1 MACEF
6 HVSGSESSCSL
17 RLDLE
22 PRPTNNRTSQLLALL
37 RDLVLKRWEVL
48 YAWQIYQEQQL
59 QAYVAWVNSQ
69 LKKRAGCRMVEDLR
83 RDMQDGVALV
93 HLVEIVSGEALSRVD
108 YDATSATV
116 MRENVERVL
125 QFMASKRIRMHHT
138 SAKDIVD
145 GNLKSIMRL
154 ILALAA
160 HYKPSSVKQASQAS
174 PMGAS
179 PSTPGTPNSTPQ
191 RKSQRQPSFTAMAA
205 NAAAAIHD
213 ARKEAAGAGSGS
225 LRRYKDMTPTHK
237 QGSTNHHTMS
247 PSPVHGN
254 SHIGAHHTGMGS
266 LYPTST
272 HQSYHHHH
280 YPPTT
285 TPTHDYQHRVL
296 PRGESNDVPD
306 GPLAT
311 GASSPLHPSAMVAS
325 PNTTSA
331 SASPMVNRMG
341 SDRRRA
347 MSPRQ
352 QMSLTHMSDSDQGS
366 AGEDGGPHSL
376 PSSRRS
382 SIPLSE
388 ALIEEQ
394 ALMGDSIEDT
404 KKLLQSLQ
412 ELLLH
417 GKIAEEDGSSEAEED
432 QIEFEGTT
440 AKEQVVVLQAR
451 LNQQQYECNQL
462 RNELSKVKQ
471 DCRNLQ
477 GTKAGLQSRLTEQDN
492 AILQMKADSLKMGFT
507 QQNLEAENSELKRNF
522 EEKDRQASDI
532 SRQLGQKDKLLGQQQ
547 EQIESLTHQMLQL
560 NSFKTQLQN
569 RLEESGGSNMELE
582 SQIQELSHRL
592 STVGIAEANL
602 AAHISAHDRKLGKL
616 EGHLHNPD
624 RPSSLGEV
632 TIIISSY
639 SNFLLPLS
647 ISLHSSSLLNQ
658 QQYECNQ
665 LRNELSKVKQDCRNL
680 QGTKAGLQSRLTEQ
694 DNAIL
699 QMKADSLKMG
709 FTQQNLEAENS
720 ELKRN
725 FEEKDRQASDISRQL
740 GQKDKLLGQQQ
751 EQIESLTHQMLQLNS
766 FKTQL
771 QNRLEESGGSN
782 MELESQIQELSHR
795 LSTVGIAE
803 GIVSIMDQL
812 QDSHCHNSRPI
823 SESSSTESAIM
834 RYNQTRSSPSDDT
847 LGDHKESLSSLDRLS
862 PANNNLSQPC
872 TKGIVS
878 IMDQLQDSHYH
889 NSRPISESSSTE
901 SAIRRYNQ
909 TRSSPSDDTLGD
921 HKESL
926 TNRLSPANNNLSQ
939 PCTKVLY
946 FTERTVTPFMSS
958 IPKRLGEVTLADF
971 KQIFDREGAY
981 RFHFKAL
988 DPEFGTVK
996 EEVINDDDILPGW
1009 EGKIPCTKVL
1019 YFTERTVTPFMSSI
1033 PKRLGEVTLA
1043 DFKQIFDREGAYRFH
1058 FKALDP
1064 EFGTV
1069 KEEVINDDDILPGW
1083 EGKIVGWVD
1092 EDTG

>member
-1 MACEF
+1 MTTRASPVQHHRGRGGGKE
-6 HVSGSESSCSL
+6 GSNS
-17 RLDLE
+17 
-22 PRPTNNRTSQLLALL
+22 
-37 RDLVLKRWEVL
+37 WEE
-48 YAWQIYQEQQL
+48 WTQQL

-108 YDATSATV
+108 YNPTSATV

-179 PSTPGTPNSTPQ
+179 PATPGTPNSTPQ
-191 RKSQRQPSFTAMAA
+191 RKGQRQQPSFTAMAA

-213 ARKEAAGAGSGS
+213 ARKEAAGAGGS

-237 QGSTNHHTMS
+237 QGGDS
-247 PSPVHGN
+247 GD
-254 SHIGAHHTGMGS
+254 
-266 LYPTST
+266 YPEG
-272 HQSYHHHH
+272 
-280 YPPTT
+280 
-285 TPTHDYQHRVL
+285 
-296 PRGESNDVPD
+296 PRT
-306 GPLAT
+306 T
-311 GASSPLHPSAMVAS
+311 GASSPLPPTAMAPS

-331 SASPMVNRMG
+331 SASPMVSRTG
-341 SDRRRA
+341 QHDLRRA

-352 QMSLTHMSDSDQGS
+352 QMNLAHASDSDQGS

-382 SIPLSE
+382 SICLSE

-394 ALMGDSIEDT
+394 ALMGDNIEDT

-412 ELLLH
+412 ELLLN

-432 QIEFEGTT
+432 QMQFEGTT

-492 AILQMKADSLKMGFT
+492 AILQMKADLLKMGFA
-507 QQNLEAENSELKRNF
+507 QQNLEAENAELKRTL
-522 EEKDRQASDI
+522 EEKDRQVNDN

-547 EQIESLTHQMLQL
+547 EQIESLTQQMLHL

-582 SQIQELSHRL
+582 SQIHELSQRL

-616 EGHLHNPD
+616 EGHLHTPD
-624 RPSSLGEV
+624 RPPSLGEGSEDV
-632 TIIISSY
+632 QTIRSTLRSLRSNISSHDP
-639 SNFLLPLS
+639 SHHLL
-647 ISLHSSSLLNQ
+647 
-658 QQYECNQ
+658 
-665 LRNELSKVKQDCRNL
+665 
-680 QGTKAGLQSRLTEQ
+680 
-694 DNAIL
+694 
-699 QMKADSLKMG
+699 DSL
-709 FTQQNLEAENS
+709 
-720 ELKRN
+720 
-725 FEEKDRQASDISRQL
+725 
-740 GQKDKLLGQQQ
+740 
-751 EQIESLTHQMLQLNS
+751 EQ
-766 FKTQL
+766 
-771 QNRLEESGGSN
+771 
-782 MELESQIQELSHR
+782 
-795 LSTVGIAE
+795 
-803 GIVSIMDQL
+803 
-812 QDSHCHNSRPI
+812 
-823 SESSSTESAIM
+823 
-834 RYNQTRSSPSDDT
+834 
-847 LGDHKESLSSLDRLS
+847 
-862 PANNNLSQPC
+862 
-872 TKGIVS
+872 GIVS
-878 IMDQLQDSHYH
+878 IMDQLQDSHYN

-901 SAIRRYNQ
+901 SAIRRYNH
-909 TRSSPSDDTLGD
+909 TRSSPSEDTLSD
-921 HKESL
+921 RKESL
-926 TNRLSPANNNLSQ
+926 TSLDRLSPANNNLSQ

-958 IPKRLGEVTLADF
+958 IPKRLGEVTLGDF
-971 KQIFDREGAY
+971 KQIFDR
-981 RFHFKAL
+981 
-988 DPEFGTVK
+988 D
-996 EEVINDDDILPGW
+996 
-1009 EGKIPCTKVL
+1009 
-1019 YFTERTVTPFMSSI
+1019 
-1033 PKRLGEVTLA
+1033 
-1043 DFKQIFDREGAYRFH
+1043 GAYRFH

>member
-48 YAWQIYQEQQL
+48 YAWQVYQEQQL

-237 QGSTNHHTMS
+237 QG
-247 PSPVHGN
+247 
-254 SHIGAHHTGMGS
+254 
-266 LYPTST
+266 
-272 HQSYHHHH
+272 
-280 YPPTT
+280 
-285 TPTHDYQHRVL
+285 
-296 PRGESNDVPD
+296 GESNDVPD

-382 SIPLSE
+382 SISLSE

-624 RPSSLGEV
+624 RPSSLGEGSEDMQ
-632 TIIISSY
+632 TIRSTLRSLRSNISSHDP
-639 SNFLLPLS
+639 SHHLL
-647 ISLHSSSLLNQ
+647 
-658 QQYECNQ
+658 
-665 LRNELSKVKQDCRNL
+665 
-680 QGTKAGLQSRLTEQ
+680 
-694 DNAIL
+694 
-699 QMKADSLKMG
+699 DSL
-709 FTQQNLEAENS
+709 
-720 ELKRN
+720 
-725 FEEKDRQASDISRQL
+725 
-740 GQKDKLLGQQQ
+740 
-751 EQIESLTHQMLQLNS
+751 EQ
-766 FKTQL
+766 
-771 QNRLEESGGSN
+771 
-782 MELESQIQELSHR
+782 
-795 LSTVGIAE
+795 
-803 GIVSIMDQL
+803 
-812 QDSHCHNSRPI
+812 
-823 SESSSTESAIM
+823 
-834 RYNQTRSSPSDDT
+834 
-847 LGDHKESLSSLDRLS
+847 
-862 PANNNLSQPC
+862 
-872 TKGIVS
+872 GIVS

-926 TNRLSPANNNLSQ
+926 TSLDRLSPANNNLSQ

-1009 EGKIPCTKVL
+1009 EGKI
-1019 YFTERTVTPFMSSI
+1019 
-1033 PKRLGEVTLA
+1033 
-1043 DFKQIFDREGAYRFH
+1043 
-1058 FKALDP
+1058 
-1064 EFGTV
+1064 
-1069 KEEVINDDDILPGW
+1069 
-1083 EGKIVGWVD
+1083 VGWVD

>member
-6 HVSGSESSCSL
+6 HISGSESSCSL
-17 RLDLE
+17 RLE
-22 PRPTNNRTSQLLALL
+22 QPRPTNNRTSQLLALL

-48 YAWQIYQEQQL
+48 YAWQIYQQQQL

-108 YDATSATV
+108 YNPTSATV

-179 PSTPGTPNSTPQ
+179 PATPGTPNSTPQ
-191 RKSQRQPSFTAMAA
+191 RKGQRQQPSFTAMAA

-213 ARKEAAGAGSGS
+213 ARKEAAGAGGS

-237 QGSTNHHTMS
+237 QGGDSGDH
-247 PSPVHGN
+247 PEG
-254 SHIGAHHTGMGS
+254 
-266 LYPTST
+266 
-272 HQSYHHHH
+272 
-280 YPPTT
+280 
-285 TPTHDYQHRVL
+285 
-296 PRGESNDVPD
+296 PRT
-306 GPLAT
+306 T
-311 GASSPLHPSAMVAS
+311 GASSPLPPTAMAPS

-331 SASPMVNRMG
+331 SASPMVNRTG
-341 SDRRRA
+341 QHDLRRA

-352 QMSLTHMSDSDQGS
+352 QTNVAHASDSDQGS

-382 SIPLSE
+382 SICLSE

-394 ALMGDSIEDT
+394 ALMGDNIEDT

-412 ELLLH
+412 ELLLN

-432 QIEFEGTT
+432 QMQFQGTT

-492 AILQMKADSLKMGFT
+492 AILQMKADLLKMGFA
-507 QQNLEAENSELKRNF
+507 QQNLEAENAELKRTL
-522 EEKDRQASDI
+522 EEKDRQVNDI

-547 EQIESLTHQMLQL
+547 EQIESLTQQMLHL

-582 SQIQELSHRL
+582 SQIHELSQRL

-616 EGHLHNPD
+616 EGHLHTPD
-624 RPSSLGEV
+624 RPSSLGEGSEDV
-632 TIIISSY
+632 QTIRSTLRSLRSNISSHDP
-639 SNFLLPLS
+639 SHHLL
-647 ISLHSSSLLNQ
+647 
-658 QQYECNQ
+658 
-665 LRNELSKVKQDCRNL
+665 
-680 QGTKAGLQSRLTEQ
+680 
-694 DNAIL
+694 
-699 QMKADSLKMG
+699 DSL
-709 FTQQNLEAENS
+709 
-720 ELKRN
+720 
-725 FEEKDRQASDISRQL
+725 
-740 GQKDKLLGQQQ
+740 
-751 EQIESLTHQMLQLNS
+751 EQ
-766 FKTQL
+766 
-771 QNRLEESGGSN
+771 
-782 MELESQIQELSHR
+782 
-795 LSTVGIAE
+795 
-803 GIVSIMDQL
+803 
-812 QDSHCHNSRPI
+812 
-823 SESSSTESAIM
+823 
-834 RYNQTRSSPSDDT
+834 
-847 LGDHKESLSSLDRLS
+847 
-862 PANNNLSQPC
+862 
-872 TKGIVS
+872 GIVS
-878 IMDQLQDSHYH
+878 IMDQLQDSHYN

-909 TRSSPSDDTLGD
+909 TRSSPSEDTLSD

-926 TNRLSPANNNLSQ
+926 TSLDRLSPANNNLSQ

-958 IPKRLGEVTLADF
+958 IPKRLGEVTLGDF
-971 KQIFDREGAY
+971 KQIFDR
-981 RFHFKAL
+981 
-988 DPEFGTVK
+988 D
-996 EEVINDDDILPGW
+996 
-1009 EGKIPCTKVL
+1009 
-1019 YFTERTVTPFMSSI
+1019 
-1033 PKRLGEVTLA
+1033 
-1043 DFKQIFDREGAYRFH
+1043 GAYRFH

>member
-1 MACEF
+1 MPA
-6 HVSGSESSCSL
+6 
-17 RLDLE
+17 LDIWKLIKL
-22 PRPTNNRTSQLLALL
+22 NSWLTS
-37 RDLVLKRWEVL
+37 R
-48 YAWQIYQEQQL
+48 QQL

-382 SIPLSE
+382 SISLSE

-624 RPSSLGEV
+624 RPSSLGEGSEDMQ
-632 TIIISSY
+632 TIRSTLRSLRSNISSHDP
-639 SNFLLPLS
+639 SHHLL
-647 ISLHSSSLLNQ
+647 
-658 QQYECNQ
+658 
-665 LRNELSKVKQDCRNL
+665 
-680 QGTKAGLQSRLTEQ
+680 
-694 DNAIL
+694 
-699 QMKADSLKMG
+699 DSL
-709 FTQQNLEAENS
+709 
-720 ELKRN
+720 
-725 FEEKDRQASDISRQL
+725 
-740 GQKDKLLGQQQ
+740 
-751 EQIESLTHQMLQLNS
+751 EQ
-766 FKTQL
+766 
-771 QNRLEESGGSN
+771 
-782 MELESQIQELSHR
+782 
-795 LSTVGIAE
+795 
-803 GIVSIMDQL
+803 
-812 QDSHCHNSRPI
+812 
-823 SESSSTESAIM
+823 
-834 RYNQTRSSPSDDT
+834 
-847 LGDHKESLSSLDRLS
+847 
-862 PANNNLSQPC
+862 
-872 TKGIVS
+872 GIVS

-926 TNRLSPANNNLSQ
+926 TSLDRLSPANNNLSQ

-1009 EGKIPCTKVL
+1009 EGKI
-1019 YFTERTVTPFMSSI
+1019 
-1033 PKRLGEVTLA
+1033 
-1043 DFKQIFDREGAYRFH
+1043 
-1058 FKALDP
+1058 
-1064 EFGTV
+1064 
-1069 KEEVINDDDILPGW
+1069 
-1083 EGKIVGWVD
+1083 VGWVD

>member
-48 YAWQIYQEQQL
+48 YAWQVYQEQQL

-382 SIPLSE
+382 SISLSE

-624 RPSSLGEV
+624 RPSSLGEGSEDMQ
-632 TIIISSY
+632 TIRSTLRSLRSNISSHDP
-639 SNFLLPLS
+639 SHHLL
-647 ISLHSSSLLNQ
+647 
-658 QQYECNQ
+658 
-665 LRNELSKVKQDCRNL
+665 
-680 QGTKAGLQSRLTEQ
+680 
-694 DNAIL
+694 
-699 QMKADSLKMG
+699 DSL
-709 FTQQNLEAENS
+709 
-720 ELKRN
+720 
-725 FEEKDRQASDISRQL
+725 
-740 GQKDKLLGQQQ
+740 
-751 EQIESLTHQMLQLNS
+751 EQ
-766 FKTQL
+766 
-771 QNRLEESGGSN
+771 
-782 MELESQIQELSHR
+782 
-795 LSTVGIAE
+795 
-803 GIVSIMDQL
+803 
-812 QDSHCHNSRPI
+812 
-823 SESSSTESAIM
+823 
-834 RYNQTRSSPSDDT
+834 
-847 LGDHKESLSSLDRLS
+847 
-862 PANNNLSQPC
+862 
-872 TKGIVS
+872 GIVS

-926 TNRLSPANNNLSQ
+926 TSLDRLSPANNNLSQ

-1009 EGKIPCTKVL
+1009 EGKI
-1019 YFTERTVTPFMSSI
+1019 
-1033 PKRLGEVTLA
+1033 
-1043 DFKQIFDREGAYRFH
+1043 
-1058 FKALDP
+1058 
-1064 EFGTV
+1064 
-1069 KEEVINDDDILPGW
+1069 
-1083 EGKIVGWVD
+1083 VGWVD

>member
-1 MACEF
+1 MPA
-6 HVSGSESSCSL
+6 
-17 RLDLE
+17 LDIWKLVKL
-22 PRPTNNRTSQLLALL
+22 NSWLTS
-37 RDLVLKRWEVL
+37 R
-48 YAWQIYQEQQL
+48 QQL

-108 YDATSATV
+108 YNPTSATV

-179 PSTPGTPNSTPQ
+179 PATPGTPNSTPQ
-191 RKSQRQPSFTAMAA
+191 RKGQRQQPSFTAMAA

-213 ARKEAAGAGSGS
+213 ARKEAAGAGGS

-237 QGSTNHHTMS
+237 QGGDS
-247 PSPVHGN
+247 GD
-254 SHIGAHHTGMGS
+254 
-266 LYPTST
+266 YPEG
-272 HQSYHHHH
+272 
-280 YPPTT
+280 
-285 TPTHDYQHRVL
+285 
-296 PRGESNDVPD
+296 PRT
-306 GPLAT
+306 T
-311 GASSPLHPSAMVAS
+311 GASSPLPPTAMAPS

-331 SASPMVNRMG
+331 SASPMVSRTG
-341 SDRRRA
+341 QHDLRRA

-352 QMSLTHMSDSDQGS
+352 QMNLAHASDSDQGS

-382 SIPLSE
+382 SICLSE

-394 ALMGDSIEDT
+394 ALMGDNIEDT

-412 ELLLH
+412 ELLLN

-432 QIEFEGTT
+432 QMQFEGTT

-492 AILQMKADSLKMGFT
+492 AILQMKADLLKMGFA
-507 QQNLEAENSELKRNF
+507 QQNLEAENAELKRTL
-522 EEKDRQASDI
+522 EEKDRQVNDN

-547 EQIESLTHQMLQL
+547 EQIESLTQQMLHL

-582 SQIQELSHRL
+582 SQIHELSQRL

-616 EGHLHNPD
+616 EGHLHTPD
-624 RPSSLGEV
+624 RPPSLGEGSEDV
-632 TIIISSY
+632 QTIRSTLRSLRSNISSHDP
-639 SNFLLPLS
+639 SHHLL
-647 ISLHSSSLLNQ
+647 
-658 QQYECNQ
+658 
-665 LRNELSKVKQDCRNL
+665 
-680 QGTKAGLQSRLTEQ
+680 
-694 DNAIL
+694 
-699 QMKADSLKMG
+699 DSL
-709 FTQQNLEAENS
+709 
-720 ELKRN
+720 
-725 FEEKDRQASDISRQL
+725 
-740 GQKDKLLGQQQ
+740 
-751 EQIESLTHQMLQLNS
+751 EQ
-766 FKTQL
+766 
-771 QNRLEESGGSN
+771 
-782 MELESQIQELSHR
+782 
-795 LSTVGIAE
+795 
-803 GIVSIMDQL
+803 
-812 QDSHCHNSRPI
+812 
-823 SESSSTESAIM
+823 
-834 RYNQTRSSPSDDT
+834 
-847 LGDHKESLSSLDRLS
+847 
-862 PANNNLSQPC
+862 
-872 TKGIVS
+872 GIVS
-878 IMDQLQDSHYH
+878 IMDQLQDSHYN

-901 SAIRRYNQ
+901 SAIRRYNH
-909 TRSSPSDDTLGD
+909 TRSSPSEDTLSD
-921 HKESL
+921 RKESL
-926 TNRLSPANNNLSQ
+926 TSLDRLSPANNNLSQ

-958 IPKRLGEVTLADF
+958 IPKRLGEVTLGDF
-971 KQIFDREGAY
+971 KQIFDR
-981 RFHFKAL
+981 
-988 DPEFGTVK
+988 D
-996 EEVINDDDILPGW
+996 
-1009 EGKIPCTKVL
+1009 
-1019 YFTERTVTPFMSSI
+1019 
-1033 PKRLGEVTLA
+1033 
-1043 DFKQIFDREGAYRFH
+1043 GAYRFH

>member
-1 MACEF
+1 MTTRASPVQHHRGRGGGKE
-6 HVSGSESSCSL
+6 GSNS
-17 RLDLE
+17 
-22 PRPTNNRTSQLLALL
+22 
-37 RDLVLKRWEVL
+37 WEE
-48 YAWQIYQEQQL
+48 WTQQL

-108 YDATSATV
+108 YNPTSATV

-179 PSTPGTPNSTPQ
+179 PATPGTPNSTPQ
-191 RKSQRQPSFTAMAA
+191 RKGQRQQPSFTAMAA

-213 ARKEAAGAGSGS
+213 ARKEAAGAGGS

-237 QGSTNHHTMS
+237 QGSSNHHAIS
-247 PSPVHGN
+247 PSPLHG
-254 SHIGAHHTGMGS
+254 SPHPGAHHTGMGT
-266 LYPTST
+266 LYPST
-272 HQSYHHHH
+272 HHSYHH
-280 YPPTT
+280 YSPTT
-285 TPTHDYQHRVL
+285 STTHDYQHRVL
-296 PRGESNDVPD
+296 PRGDSGDYPE
-306 GPLAT
+306 GPRTT
-311 GASSPLHPSAMVAS
+311 GASSPLPPTAMAPS

-331 SASPMVNRMG
+331 SASPMVSRTG
-341 SDRRRA
+341 QHDLRRA

-352 QMSLTHMSDSDQGS
+352 QMNLAHASDSDQGS

-382 SIPLSE
+382 SICLSE

-394 ALMGDSIEDT
+394 ALMGDNIEDT

-412 ELLLH
+412 ELLLN

-432 QIEFEGTT
+432 QMQFEGTT

-492 AILQMKADSLKMGFT
+492 AILQMKADLLKMGFA
-507 QQNLEAENSELKRNF
+507 QQNLEAENAELKRTL
-522 EEKDRQASDI
+522 EEKDRQVNDN

-547 EQIESLTHQMLQL
+547 EQIESLTQQMLHL

-582 SQIQELSHRL
+582 SQIHELSQRL

-616 EGHLHNPD
+616 EGHLHTPD
-624 RPSSLGEV
+624 RPPSLGEGSEDV
-632 TIIISSY
+632 QTIRSTLRSLRSNISSHDP
-639 SNFLLPLS
+639 SHHLL
-647 ISLHSSSLLNQ
+647 
-658 QQYECNQ
+658 
-665 LRNELSKVKQDCRNL
+665 
-680 QGTKAGLQSRLTEQ
+680 
-694 DNAIL
+694 
-699 QMKADSLKMG
+699 DSL
-709 FTQQNLEAENS
+709 
-720 ELKRN
+720 
-725 FEEKDRQASDISRQL
+725 
-740 GQKDKLLGQQQ
+740 
-751 EQIESLTHQMLQLNS
+751 EQ
-766 FKTQL
+766 
-771 QNRLEESGGSN
+771 
-782 MELESQIQELSHR
+782 
-795 LSTVGIAE
+795 
-803 GIVSIMDQL
+803 
-812 QDSHCHNSRPI
+812 
-823 SESSSTESAIM
+823 
-834 RYNQTRSSPSDDT
+834 
-847 LGDHKESLSSLDRLS
+847 
-862 PANNNLSQPC
+862 
-872 TKGIVS
+872 GIVS
-878 IMDQLQDSHYH
+878 IMDQLQDSHYN

-901 SAIRRYNQ
+901 SAIRRYNH
-909 TRSSPSDDTLGD
+909 TRSSPSEDTLSD
-921 HKESL
+921 RKESL
-926 TNRLSPANNNLSQ
+926 TSLDRLSPANNNLSQ

-958 IPKRLGEVTLADF
+958 IPKRLGEVTLGDF
-971 KQIFDREGAY
+971 KQIFDR
-981 RFHFKAL
+981 
-988 DPEFGTVK
+988 D
-996 EEVINDDDILPGW
+996 
-1009 EGKIPCTKVL
+1009 
-1019 YFTERTVTPFMSSI
+1019 
-1033 PKRLGEVTLA
+1033 
-1043 DFKQIFDREGAYRFH
+1043 GAYRFH